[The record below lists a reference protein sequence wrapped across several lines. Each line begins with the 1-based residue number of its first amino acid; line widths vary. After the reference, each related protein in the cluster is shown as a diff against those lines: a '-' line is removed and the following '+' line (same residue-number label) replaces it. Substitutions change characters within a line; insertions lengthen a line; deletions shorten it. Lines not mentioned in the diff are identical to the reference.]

1 MGVGARFDPRVIAV
15 PVGVVGDL
23 LDELVS
29 ALARVYA
36 INNSSAV
43 RYCAYSLRKNEN

>member
-23 LDELVS
+23 LDELVIVE
-29 ALARVYA
+29 RV
-36 INNSSAV
+36 SSMRFADM
-43 RYCAYSLRKNEN
+43 

>member
-29 ALARVYA
+29 ALAK
-36 INNSSAV
+36 SAKGGEGDT
-43 RYCAYSLRKNEN
+43 SFTTLITLRG